1 MDLLGETL
9 NFGDQL
15 KEYQTIFAATD
26 ALKGDLQYRALNW
39 SNFVGVKPVIEV
51 ETVRS
56 VDLGDMAETPTVFAQ
71 SAGDPVK
78 VVAITQGASPKTSP
92 YDIVVPAGSPI
103 KTAAQLKGQTVAVQE
118 GTVEQYF
125 LVQYLA
131 KNHIPYSA
139 FEVGDRAVPGLVR
152 RDKRSGRR
160 CRHFAAAHRARPG
173 HRQDRGAGH
182 RRSASCRCSAT

>member
-1 MDLLGETL
+1 MDHEHLFAVNRPFEQLFVHRHTL
-9 NFGDQL
+9 RIRCDIPTQGPYL
-15 KEYQTIFAATD
+15 TIPI
-26 ALKGDLQYRALNW
+26 DLVRITHTVNW
-39 SNFVGVKPVIEV
+39 SNFIGGPPVIAA
-51 ETVRS
+51 ETGGS

-78 VVAITQGASPKTSP
+78 VVAVTQGANPKISP

-131 KNHIPYSA
+131 KSHIA
-139 FEVGDRAVPGLVR
+139 LQRRHTRQPG
-152 RDKRSGRR
+152 
-160 CRHFAAAHRARPG
+160 P
-173 HRQDRGAGH
+173 
-182 RRSASCRCSAT
+182 